1 MGEFIFEIF
10 NLIILVY
17 VFTLLITWCFDY
29 SSFLATG
36 LEKVRFHS
44 NPKAGQC
51 QRMFRLPHNCTHL
64 TCQQGNA
71 QNPSSQ
77 ASIVRE
83 PTISGCTSW
92 IQKRQRKQRSNC
104 QIYRTIEKARE
115 FQKKIYF
122 CFTDYAKAFGCM
134 DHSKLWKIL
143 REIGI
148 ADHLTCLLRKLRRS
162 RSNSQNQK

>member
-10 NLIILVY
+10 NLITLVY
-17 VFTLLITWCFDY
+17 VFTLLIIWCFDY

-83 PTISGCTSW
+83 PTISGRTSW

-115 FQKKIYF
+115 FKKQSTSASLTMLKPLAVWI
-122 CFTDYAKAFGCM
+122 
-134 DHSKLWKIL
+134 
-143 REIGI
+143 I
-148 ADHLTCLLRKLRRS
+148 ANCGKFFERLEQQTTLPVS
-162 RSNSQNQK
+162 